1 MIHALAKQY
10 GCLPSKVLKN
20 ADTFDVLVLS
30 VATSYEEL
38 QEAKASG
45 KGIPKHLLPDNDI
58 LQEKLKRA
66 RNEK

>member
-1 MIHALAKQY
+1 M
-10 GCLPSKVLKN
+10 PSKVLKN

-30 VATSYEEL
+30 VASSYEEL

-45 KGIPKHLLPDNDI
+45 KGIPKHLLPDTEV
-58 LQEKLKRA
+58 LQEKLRRA